1 MAQKV
6 DLHECFFLGER
17 RELDF
22 LHAYDLVVGQLAHK
36 PVEIELSFGD
46 GNGRG
51 VNGFL
56 AVAGLAIDDA
66 RLVLAQLAQHLRCG
80 DVDGCVHIVF
90 VLFHADDVALRA
102 QCDFAGVG
110 AGVRWVLFF
119 AQDDF
124 GVEGVDIHDLH
135 RVADFLLGIGAQRV
149 GYRHF
154 AAGYGNAHSYHL
166 TIVANKKQ
174 PGRMPLSMRVYL
186 RFRYPSAW
194 NMLAPYLEADRYSI
208 AQNGVGGDEYLR
220 PFWQRF
226 SYNRR

>member
-1 MAQKV
+1 MGEASTVFSPLRVLRSMTRVLYLRSWRSTFAAATSMA
-6 DLHECFFLGER
+6 
-17 RELDF
+17 
-22 LHAYDLVVGQLAHK
+22 AYISSSCSSTRMMWPFVRSVTSQVSGQ
-36 PVEIELSFGD
+36 G
-46 GNGRG
+46 
-51 VNGFL
+51 
-56 AVAGLAIDDA
+56 
-66 RLVLAQLAQHLRCG
+66 
-80 DVDGCVHIVF
+80 
-90 VLFHADDVALRA
+90 
-102 QCDFAGVG
+102 FAGFF
-110 AGVRWVLFF
+110 FF

-174 PGRMPLSMRVYL
+174 PEGMPLSMRVYL

-208 AQNGVGGDEYLR
+208 AQNGVGEMSICDHFGNASLTIAGER
-220 PFWQRF
+220 GFA
-226 SYNRR
+226 S